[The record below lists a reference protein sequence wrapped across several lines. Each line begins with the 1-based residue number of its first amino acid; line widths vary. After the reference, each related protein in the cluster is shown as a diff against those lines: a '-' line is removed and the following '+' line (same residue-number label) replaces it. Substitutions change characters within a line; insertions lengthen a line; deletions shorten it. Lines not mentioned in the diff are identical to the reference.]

1 MRRILIAY
9 SWRNPLVAYCQ
20 SLNYIVG
27 ILLLHF
33 DEEETFWMLVIIL
46 EEILPANFYS
56 PDLIGV
62 RVEGK
67 LLDIVLKEK
76 IPKVHQSIAKLKV
89 DASVFAS
96 GWYLRLFVG
105 VFPLEVSVF
114 Y

>member
-1 MRRILIAY
+1 M
-9 SWRNPLVAYCQ
+9 VAYCQ

-33 DEEETFWMLVIIL
+33 NEEEAFWMLVIIL

-56 PDLIGV
+56 PDLVGV

-67 LLDIVLKEK
+67 ILDIVLKDK
-76 IPKVHQSIAKLKV
+76 IPKVYQSITKLQI
-89 DASVFAS
+89 DSSVFAS

-105 VFPLEVSVF
+105 VLPLEVG
-114 Y
+114 